1 MKGRK
6 HHLESSMALPFKG
19 AASSMNGYQN
29 HDPPCPDRGLT
40 LSNLTKTNA
49 SILER

>member
-1 MKGRK
+1 MP
-6 HHLESSMALPFKG
+6 LTTQASVILKG